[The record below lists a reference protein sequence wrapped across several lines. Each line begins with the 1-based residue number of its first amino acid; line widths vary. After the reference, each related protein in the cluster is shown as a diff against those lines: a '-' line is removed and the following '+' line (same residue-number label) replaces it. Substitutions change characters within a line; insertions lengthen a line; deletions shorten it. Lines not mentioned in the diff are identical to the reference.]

1 MREGRHRNG
10 KMRPTAE
17 GLPRPYLGYPM
28 RPVIASALVPT
39 LLAGSIALGLGACAG
54 GRTPSPVR
62 PSASAAANALG
73 DHYAA
78 LELIAD
84 SVGAALPADD
94 AAPSELAQVTARILA
109 GRIQALSD
117 DYGTVSVAM
126 TAADYE
132 RGVSL
137 WMRLALAQAALELIQ
152 EDAFRLGNDPATG
165 PADVRDLAD
174 RLSGVLELGRVT
186 GRVASR
192 TFGTPAGRHQ
202 DHFLPGSCTGC
213 SRGPPARL

>member
-1 MREGRHRNG
+1 MRSV
-10 KMRPTAE
+10 A
-17 GLPRPYLGYPM
+17 
-28 RPVIASALVPT
+28 ASALTLP
-39 LLAGSIALGLGACAG
+39 LLAGSIALGLGAAAG
-54 GRTPSPVR
+54 APTPSPVR
-62 PSASAAANALG
+62 PSASAAASALG

-84 SVGAALPADD
+84 SVGAAQSADD
-94 AAPSELAQVTARILA
+94 AAPSELAQVAARNLA
-109 GRIQALSD
+109 GLMQALSD

-152 EDAFRLGNDPATG
+152 EDAIRLGDDPTTG

-174 RLSGVLELGRVT
+174 RLSGVLEFGRVT

-192 TFGTPAGRHQ
+192 TFGAPAGRYQ
-202 DHFLPGSCTGC
+202 DPFLPGPCTGC
-213 SRGPPARL
+213 RRVPPARS

>member
-1 MREGRHRNG
+1 
-10 KMRPTAE
+10 
-17 GLPRPYLGYPM
+17 M

-78 LELIAD
+78 LELVAD
-84 SVGAALPADD
+84 SVGAAQAADD
-94 AAPSELAQVTARILA
+94 AAPSELAQVTARNLA

-117 DYGTVSVAM
+117 DYGTLSLAM

-137 WMRLALAQAALELIQ
+137 WMRLALAQAALEMLE
-152 EDAFRLGNDPATG
+152 EDASRLGEDPTTG
-165 PADVRDLAD
+165 PGDVRDLAD

-192 TFGTPAGRHQ
+192 TFEARARRQQ
-202 DHFLPGSCTGC
+202 DRFLPGLCTGC
-213 SRGPPARL
+213 RRPPLSRS

>member
-1 MREGRHRNG
+1 
-10 KMRPTAE
+10 MRPI
-17 GLPRPYLGYPM
+17 L
-28 RPVIASALVPT
+28 ASAMALPF
-39 LLAGSIALGLGACAG
+39 LAGSIALGLGGGAG
-54 GRTPSPVR
+54 AGAPTPSPVR

-84 SVGAALPADD
+84 SVFAAQAAED
-94 AAPSELAQVTARILA
+94 AAPSELAQVTARNLA
-109 GRIQALSD
+109 GHIQALSG

-126 TAADYE
+126 TAAEYE

-174 RLSGVLELGRVT
+174 RLSGVLEFGRVT

-192 TFGTPAGRHQ
+192 TFATPAGRR
-202 DHFLPGSCTGC
+202 HFLPGLCTGC
-213 SRGPPARL
+213 RRGLPARS

>member
-1 MREGRHRNG
+1 
-10 KMRPTAE
+10 
-17 GLPRPYLGYPM
+17 M
-28 RPVIASALVPT
+28 RPVIASALAPAV
-39 LLAGSIALGLGACAG
+39 LAGSIALGLG
-54 GRTPSPVR
+54 GRAPTPSPVR
-62 PSASAAANALG
+62 PSASAAASALG

-84 SVGAALPADD
+84 SVAAAQSADD
-94 AAPSELAQVTARILA
+94 AAPSELAQVAARNLADRILA
-109 GRIQALSD
+109 VSD

-137 WMRLALAQAALELIQ
+137 WMRLALAQAGLELVR
-152 EDAFRLGNDPATG
+152 EDAVRLGNDPATG

-174 RLSGVLELGRVT
+174 RLSGVLEFGRVT

-192 TFGTPAGRHQ
+192 TFGTPAGRRQ
-202 DHFLPGSCTGC
+202 DHFLPGPCTGC
-213 SRGPPARL
+213 RRSLPARS